1 MLGIERPSGGSL
13 VVNGHDLV
21 AMSPK
26 MLPSYRRQI
35 GTVFQDHQLL
45 NDRSVFD
52 NVALPLE
59 ISGLD
64 PREGKRRVRAA
75 LDKVGLLSKEKMSP
89 MALSGGEQQ
98 RVGIARAVVN
108 TPRIILA
115 DEPTGNL
122 DPELSAEIMALFA
135 QFMSVGVSLLV
146 ASHDRALIDGLGYR
160 ILTLEEGRLS
170 ERSEPLTSKAR
181 PRMSTKPAA
190 TASLKRVGLL
200 AEHRRESARAFL
212 RLRAAPVATLVT
224 LLVIGIALL
233 LPSLLNHL
241 TARADHRRFGAAVG
255 AKH

>member
-1 MLGIERPSGGSL
+1 MKGAKGYSLIRMITFDRVSKRYPGGQQALANLTFSLARGEFAFVTGHSGAGKSTLLKLVLGIEKPSGGNL
-13 VVNGHDLV
+13 VVNGNE
-21 AMSPK
+21 MSQISPK
-26 MLPSYRRQI
+26 MLALHRRQI

-45 NDRSVFD
+45 NDRSVYD

-75 LDKVGLLSKEKMSP
+75 LDKVGLLSKEKLLP

-170 ERSEPLTSKAR
+170 AEANPH
-181 PRMSTKPAA
+181 PA
-190 TASLKRVGLL
+190 GD
-200 AEHRRESARAFL
+200 SANEF
-212 RLRAAPVATLVT
+212 
-224 LLVIGIALL
+224 
-233 LPSLLNHL
+233 
-241 TARADHRRFGAAVG
+241 
-255 AKH
+255 